1 MGSLVFHEFKKQAS
15 FFFKEKIKTARLALT
30 DVTPVELLTEEAT
43 NGNMLSPNACSM
55 SAISRAAFE
64 VDDYWRIVD
73 ILHKRLSKFDP
84 KNWRSCYNAL
94 VLLEHLLTHGPLR
107 VAEEFQNDKD
117 SIKEMG
123 DFQYIDEKRFNW
135 GLNVRKLSEK
145 TLMLLENESFLKG
158 ERARA
163 RRLTMGIKGFGSF
176 NQFSSSRD
184 ESFKSFTNYGRSNS
198 QNHGE
203 DYFMEF
209 KEKVPSKEGI
219 RITEEDSYNQI
230 KLAPEKQKLNTNQS
244 LEINGDRFNRETE
257 HPFCEDGQQETEE
270 SLLSPIM

>member
-43 NGNMLSPNACSM
+43 NGNMLSPKACSM
-55 SAISRAAFE
+55 GAISRAAFE

-84 KNWRSCYNAL
+84 KNWRASYSAL
-94 VLLEHLLTHGPLR
+94 VLLEYLLTHGPLR

-117 SIKEMG
+117 FINEMG
-123 DFQYIDEKRFNW
+123 NFQYIDEKRFNW

-145 TLMLLENESFLKG
+145 ILMLLENQSFLKE

-163 RRLTMGIKGFGSF
+163 RKLTMGIKGFGSF
-176 NQFSSSRD
+176 NQLSSSRD
-184 ESFKSFTNYGRSNS
+184 DSFNSFRSYGRLNS
-198 QNHGE
+198 HFYGHHQNHEE
-203 DYFMEF
+203 DYLLEF
-209 KEKVPSKEGI
+209 KENFPS
-219 RITEEDSYNQI
+219 SNYNQN
-230 KLAPEKQKLNTNQS
+230 KLAPEK
-244 LEINGDRFNRETE
+244 LEIDGDQCLEKSGDGDNIKKE
-257 HPFCEDGQQETEE
+257 HPFCKDDQQETEE
-270 SLLSPIM
+270 SLLSAIM